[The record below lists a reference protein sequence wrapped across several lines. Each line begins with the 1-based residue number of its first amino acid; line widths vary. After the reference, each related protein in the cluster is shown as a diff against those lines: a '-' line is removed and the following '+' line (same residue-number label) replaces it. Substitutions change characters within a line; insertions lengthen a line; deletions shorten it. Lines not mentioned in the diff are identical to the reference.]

1 MDESS
6 LPHVDGDL
14 AVACFGDGQVSA
26 AQSRLIRSALDRL
39 GAAASDAANMPPG
52 LIEQALAATV
62 GCRPRPVVRPWMRLA
77 AGVVV
82 LSATGLLALH
92 VLRDSAESE
101 FAAPPFV
108 ETPAGR
114 PPNVSLASREAQ
126 AESHVRAASEPV
138 TYVRLS
144 PELKRALRA
153 YLTDPSTAPAVLNA
167 LGPLAGRVHHVRL
180 DDRLAVLLRENRPLA
195 GIRVEAEEGGGLL
208 LLPPGR
214 AP

>member
-6 LPHVDGDL
+6 LPHMDGDL
-14 AVACFGDGQVSA
+14 AAACFGDGQVPA
-26 AQSRLIRSALDRL
+26 AQSQLIRSALDRL
-39 GAAASDAANMPPG
+39 GGAGTEASNMPPD

-62 GCRPRPVVRPWMRLA
+62 ARRPRPVVRPWMRLA
-77 AGVVV
+77 AGVAV

-92 VLRDSAESE
+92 VLRDSEETE
-101 FAAPPFV
+101 FAGLPLV

-114 PPNVSLASREAQ
+114 LPNVSLASREAQ
-126 AESHVRAASEPV
+126 AESSVRAASEPA

-153 YLTDPSTAPAVLNA
+153 YLVDPSTAPAMLNA
-167 LGPLAGRVHHVRL
+167 LGPFAGRAHHVRL
-180 DDRLAVLLRENRPLA
+180 DDRLAALLRENRPLA
-195 GIRVEAEEGGGLL
+195 GIRVEAEEGEGLL